1 MKTFNTVKTALL
13 LVLLSAFFLAIGYLV
28 GGRSGMSFAFIMS
41 LVMNL
46 GAYWFSDKIVL
57 AMHKAQ
63 AIKPQDPSG
72 VYEIVEELCRLA
84 KLPMPK
90 VYRIPEWTPNAFA
103 TGRNPKN
110 AAVAV
115 TDGILKILDKRELRG
130 VLAHEISHIQ
140 NRDILVSTIV
150 AAFAS
155 AIMYFAHMM
164 QWAGMMGRSGGRGSG
179 RGVNPVVML
188 VTIILAPLVATLI
201 QAAVSRTREYMADE
215 SGAGVSQDPEALA
228 SALEKISNPAL
239 IKGFQK
245 DEMLPDMQPAFA
257 HLYIVNHF
265 SGKSVFS
272 WFSTHPPMKER
283 LARLRRMR
291 SENPTLTP

>member
-1 MKTFNTVKTALL
+1 MKAVNTLKTAFL
-13 LVLLSAFFLAIGYLV
+13 LVLLSALFLGIGFAIG
-28 GGRSGMSFAFIMS
+28 GQRGMYFAFMMS
-41 LVMNL
+41 LLMNF

-63 AIKPQDPSG
+63 PIKPADPSG
-72 VYEIVEELCRLA
+72 VYEIVEELCNLA
-84 KLPMPK
+84 QLPMPK

-115 TDGILKILDKRELRG
+115 TDGILKILNKKELRG
-130 VLAHEISHIQ
+130 VLAHEISHVQ

-155 AIMYFAHMM
+155 AIMYLAHMM
-164 QWAGMMGRSGGRGSG
+164 QWAGMMGGHRGGRGGG

-188 VTIILAPLVATLI
+188 ATVILAPLVATLI

-215 SGAGVSQDPEALA
+215 SGAHVSEDPEALA
-228 SALEKISNPAL
+228 SALEKISNPQL
-239 IKGFQK
+239 VKRFQEE
-245 DEMLPDMQPAFA
+245 EMLPDMQPAFA

-265 SGKSVFS
+265 SGESVMS
-272 WFSTHPPMKER
+272 WFSTHPPVKER
-283 LARLRRMR
+283 VKRLLSMR
-291 SENPTLTP
+291 KK

>member
-1 MKTFNTVKTALL
+1 MKAVNTLKTVIL
-13 LVLLSAFFLAIGYLV
+13 LVLLSGLFLAIGYLI
-28 GGRSGMSFAFIMS
+28 GGQNGMYFAFMMS
-41 LVMNL
+41 LLMNF

-57 AMHKAQ
+57 AMHKAKP
-63 AIKPQDPSG
+63 IKPQDSSG
-72 VYEIVEELCRLA
+72 VYEIVEELCKLA
-84 KLPMPK
+84 KLPTPK
-90 VYRIPEWTPNAFA
+90 VYLIPERTPNAFA
-103 TGRNPKN
+103 TGRNPSH

-115 TDGILKILDKRELRG
+115 TDGILRILNKRELRG

-155 AIMYFAHMM
+155 AIMYLAHML
-164 QWAGMMGRSGGRGSG
+164 QWAGMMGHGRSREGGRGI
-179 RGVNPVVML
+179 NPIVML
-188 VTIILAPLVATLI
+188 VTIVLAPLVATLI

-215 SGAGVSQDPEALA
+215 SGAHVSEDPEALA

-265 SGKSVFS
+265 SGESVMS
-272 WFSTHPPMKER
+272 WFSTHPPVKER
-283 LARLRRMR
+283 VKRLLSMGKK
-291 SENPTLTP
+291 